1 MDIKAIVKIC
11 DCFCERFRLL
21 NKEKWV
27 LFYKCNVKRVTF
39 IKKDRKDSF
48 GRKSNGVDIFPNNI
62 DIHRK
67 NSKILQRKQYFAQ
80 SFEKMVQIAIK
91 DAEGIS

>member
-39 IKKDRKDSF
+39 IKKDGRIHSEESQMELISF
-48 GRKSNGVDIFPNNI
+48 RIILIFI
-62 DIHRK
+62 GKI
-67 NSKILQRKQYFAQ
+67 SKFCRERREYIL
-80 SFEKMVQIAIK
+80 E
-91 DAEGIS
+91 